1 MEELAAGA
9 EMPLTGKTV
18 IVDRSEVSSPLSRK
32 RQLFATMF
40 ATMGCFMN
48 GGVIGYSGPANPSVM
63 DPLSTDMFGNSFFVD
78 LQEVSW
84 ITGVLSIGS
93 FIGGLIGG
101 PFMER
106 IGRRRMMMLPT
117 ALCFILGYLII
128 ALASNKYF
136 IYTGRVINGIGL
148 GFELST
154 VTVYIME
161 IATTDMRGFLGC
173 LVQCMGSAGI
183 MFTFCA
189 GAVLDWKWLAVANGV
204 WGFLFMIGMYFAP
217 ESPRWL
223 LLKGKEYS
231 AKQSLEWL
239 RGRDDPKAIDAEIE
253 KTKKDIAIKKT
264 QRVSITQLSHVWK
277 PFLVSLF
284 MMSIVQLS
292 GFNVLVY
299 YTVNIFQMANSS
311 VDPKISSIIV
321 GITLLVSCIL
331 AIIIVSKLNRKLML
345 SVSIFFM
352 GVSQAVLGY
361 CMYHK
366 EQIDHEVNQRLI
378 LDNITDFQA
387 FSVNKTE
394 AELSAYTPQ
403 SPDWL
408 GWLPLVAVI
417 SFLFFGNGGYGTLI
431 WVVTAELLPA
441 KVRSVANS
449 IIICLGF
456 LGGFVVAK
464 TFVDLIQAL
473 GQAVTFWMYSGMCFL
488 GLIFTIICVPETRNK
503 TMDEIQDSF
512 DQPCSQLVVKRLCGC
527 CRKK

>member
-1 MEELAAGA
+1 
-9 EMPLTGKTV
+9 
-18 IVDRSEVSSPLSRK
+18 
-32 RQLFATMF
+32 
-40 ATMGCFMN
+40 
-48 GGVIGYSGPANPSVM
+48 
-63 DPLSTDMFGNSFFVD
+63 
-78 LQEVSW
+78 
-84 ITGVLSIGS
+84 
-93 FIGGLIGG
+93 
-101 PFMER
+101 
-106 IGRRRMMMLPT
+106 
-117 ALCFILGYLII
+117 
-128 ALASNKYF
+128 
-136 IYTGRVINGIGL
+136 
-148 GFELST
+148 
-154 VTVYIME
+154 
-161 IATTDMRGFLGC
+161 
-173 LVQCMGSAGI
+173 MGSAGI

-189 GAVLDWKWLAVANGV
+189 GAVLDWKWLAVANGI
-204 WGFLFMIGMYFAP
+204 WGILFMIGMYFAP

-223 LLKGKEYS
+223 LLKGREYS
-231 AKQSLEWL
+231 AKRSLEWL
-239 RGRDDPKAIDAEIE
+239 RGRDDSKAIDAEIE

-264 QRVSITQLSHVWK
+264 QRVSISQLSSVWK
-277 PFLVSLF
+277 PFIVALV

-299 YTVNIFQMANSS
+299 YTVNIFQMANST
-311 VDPKISSIIV
+311 VDPKIASIIV

-331 AIIIVSKLNRKLML
+331 AILIVSKLNRKLML

-366 EQIDHEVNQRLI
+366 EQLDAQIHERLI
-378 LDNITDFQA
+378 RENITDLQA

-394 AELSAYTPQ
+394 AEILEYSPQ

-464 TFVDLIQAL
+464 TFVDLIEAL
-473 GQAVTFWMYSGMCFL
+473 GQSVTFWIYSGMCFF
-488 GLIFTIICVPETRNK
+488 GLIFTIVCVPETRNK
-503 TMDEIQDSF
+503 TMDEIQEAF
-512 DQPCSQLVVKRLCGC
+512 NQPCSQLVTERLCGC